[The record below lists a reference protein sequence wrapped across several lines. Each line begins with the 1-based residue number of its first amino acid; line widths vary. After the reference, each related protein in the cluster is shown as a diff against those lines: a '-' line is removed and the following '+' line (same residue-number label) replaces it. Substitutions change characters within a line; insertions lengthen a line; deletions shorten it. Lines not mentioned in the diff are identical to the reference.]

1 APPPPTPS
9 RCPPSSTPSA
19 TCTPNSRSAPTSG
32 SPWPGVSASSSSPT
46 PSPCPPPTTRSPN
59 EVTPAGILW
68 GTAPGHRTAATCH
81 RRRAHNKHGQQQPTL
96 LPGPDPGLLGW
107 GSWPHPEGQLLARP
121 RWLCPSGCL
130 LYVVPPGWRVRPGPR
145 YRWRGGRLG
154 PG

>member
-46 PSPCPPPTTRSPN
+46 PSPWPPTTTRSPN
-59 EVTPAGILW
+59 EVTTAGIPL
-68 GTAPGHRTAATCH
+68 GTAPGHETAATCH

-96 LPGPDPGLLGW
+96 LPGPDPGLLGCGAW
-107 GSWPHPEGQLLARP
+107 WRNPHCTTWIAPYPNVLLPAEDGRRRRSP
-121 RWLCPSGCL
+121 AGPALRRSGE
-130 LYVVPPGWRVRPGPR
+130 P
-145 YRWRGGRLG
+145 
-154 PG
+154 